1 MQNSDYKTDDLRID
15 QIRQLIAPALLMSEF
30 NISDEVAK
38 LVNDSRIAAGNVL
51 NGTDDRLLVVV
62 GPCSIHDIKAAVEY
76 ASKLKGQI
84 NKHKDDL
91 LIIMRVYFE
100 KPRTT
105 VGWKGLINDP
115 NLDGSFDINKGLEI
129 ARKLLIDINELGVPA
144 GTEFLDTISPQYIA
158 DLVSWGA
165 IGARTTESQIHRELA
180 SGLSMPIGFKN
191 GTGGSVQIAVDGIK
205 AASMPH
211 NFLSVTKQGV
221 SAIVGTVG
229 NKDCHIILRGSS
241 AGPNYDSE
249 SIENTS
255 DLLEKS
261 DLPRQLMVDCSHGN
275 SLKDHKNQPKVAKAI
290 ATQLAEGS
298 SDIASVMVE
307 SNLEEGNQ
315 KLSDDLSALKYGQ
328 SVTDA
333 CVDWVDT
340 ELILDELAQG
350 VRSRREST

>member
-333 CVDWVDT
+333 CVDWGDT